1 MLSTESHT
9 WPGSQQSAQSV
20 PEAKCLGSLPSPH
33 PLCKEVRLC
42 LGWSLLVTVLA
53 HPCCQEDASSLTS
66 VFLAV
71 MFRLYD
77 SDENG
82 LLDQAVSSPDI
93 PPGSEKGW
101 GRGEHVEEESENS
114 LFHLYK
120 NSNVS
125 VETSERSRAL
135 YLLFPKSQPGG
146 Q

>member
-1 MLSTESHT
+1 
-9 WPGSQQSAQSV
+9 
-20 PEAKCLGSLPSPH
+20 
-33 PLCKEVRLC
+33 
-42 LGWSLLVTVLA
+42 
-53 HPCCQEDASSLTS
+53 
-66 VFLAV
+66 

-146 Q
+146 QWTQICLFIPEAQDHEISDGEML